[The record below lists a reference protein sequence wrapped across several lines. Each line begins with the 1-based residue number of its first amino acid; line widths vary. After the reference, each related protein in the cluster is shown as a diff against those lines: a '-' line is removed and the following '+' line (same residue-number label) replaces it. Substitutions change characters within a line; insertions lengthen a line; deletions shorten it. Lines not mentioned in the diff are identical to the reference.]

1 MFNIFRKEINAFFS
15 SLIGYIAIVVFLL
28 TCGLFLWV
36 FPDTSILDY
45 GYAGLDNLFQIAP
58 WIFTFLI
65 PAVTMRSFA
74 EEFRSGTI
82 EMLVTRPISD
92 MQIILGK
99 YFAALFLVFC
109 ALLPTFTYYI
119 TVYQLGA
126 PPGNLDSGATIGSYL
141 GLFLL
146 GAAFTAIGIF
156 ASSLTANQ
164 IVAFLLA
171 VFLCFFCYT
180 AFDYLSKLNIF
191 YARLDSVVENLGINA
206 HYLSISRGVID
217 TRDILYFVSFV
228 VVFLGLT
235 QTVLESRKW

>member
-1 MFNIFRKEINAFFS
+1 MFNLFCKEVNAFFS

-45 GYAGLDNLFQIAP
+45 GYAGLDNLFQLAP

-65 PAVTMRSFA
+65 PAVTMRSFS

-92 MQIILGK
+92 LQIILGK

-126 PPGNLDSGATIGSYL
+126 PVGNLDSGATIGSYL

-180 AFDYLSKLNIF
+180 AFDYLSKLNVF
-191 YARLDSVVENLGINA
+191 YARLDSIVENLGINA

-217 TRDILYFVSFV
+217 TRDLLYFASFIIL
-228 VVFLGLT
+228 FLSLT
-235 QTVLESRKW
+235 KAVLESRKW